1 MTIKELR
8 KQQNLSQ
15 AAFAERIGVKAAT
28 VSQLENGRMKVSPK
42 IAAAVKE
49 AFGAEVE
56 SGETVKP
63 AAKKLEIYIQSP
75 YGGNIT
81 PEEVAAKMPE
91 DTESCFVRVDQNL
104 IWWVRPDGET
114 GAVEIW
120 NDRA

>member
-28 VSQLENGRMKVSPK
+28 VSQLENGRMKV
-42 IAAAVKE
+42 
-49 AFGAEVE
+49 
-56 SGETVKP
+56 
-63 AAKKLEIYIQSP
+63 
-75 YGGNIT
+75 
-81 PEEVAAKMPE
+81 
-91 DTESCFVRVDQNL
+91 